1 MWLDNLNRI
10 KKNSGM
16 TIEQISE
23 ASGVPKGTL
32 NKLFAGQTKDPQL
45 STVSAVVHCMGYT
58 LDDLSDDT
66 VSGKI
71 QLTPAQTALLD
82 NFDQLNEEGQTKA
95 LDYVEDLVLTGRYKK
110 AAAHGVAAK
119 EAQKITALVSRS
131 GCIVYG
137 GILCSQIMT
146 RSITE
151 GVFPQKIP
159 SNISLNSTN
168 SKKSVTPLSIPT
180 MKINFGQCIITLL
193 VFPANWSISRN
204 V

>member
-45 STVSAVVHCMGYT
+45 STVSAVVHCIGYT

-71 QLTPAQTALLD
+71 QLTPAQAALLD
-82 NFDQLNEEGQTKA
+82 NFDQLNEEGQNKA
-95 LDYVEDLVLTGRYKK
+95 MEYIEDLVFTGRYKK
-110 AAAHGVAAK
+110 RPAACVGSDA
-119 EAQKITALVSRS
+119 
-131 GCIVYG
+131 
-137 GILCSQIMT
+137 
-146 RSITE
+146 
-151 GVFPQKIP
+151 
-159 SNISLNSTN
+159 
-168 SKKSVTPLSIPT
+168 
-180 MKINFGQCIITLL
+180 
-193 VFPANWSISRN
+193 
-204 V
+204 

>member
-1 MWLDNLNRI
+1 MWLENLIRL
-10 KKNSGM
+10 KKSSGM
-16 TIEQISE
+16 TIEQISS

-58 LDDLSDDT
+58 LDDLSDDAAN
-66 VSGKI
+66 GKI

-119 EAQKITALVSRS
+119 EA
-131 GCIVYG
+131 
-137 GILCSQIMT
+137 
-146 RSITE
+146 
-151 GVFPQKIP
+151 
-159 SNISLNSTN
+159 
-168 SKKSVTPLSIPT
+168 
-180 MKINFGQCIITLL
+180 
-193 VFPANWSISRN
+193 
-204 V
+204 

>member
-23 ASGVPKGTL
+23 VSGVPKGTL

-66 VSGKI
+66 ANGKI
-71 QLTPAQTALLD
+71 QLTPTQTKLLD
-82 NFDQLNEEGQTKA
+82 AFDQLNEEGQTKA
-95 LDYVEDLVLTGRYKK
+95 VEYVEDLVLTGRYKK

-119 EAQKITALVSRS
+119 DA
-131 GCIVYG
+131 
-137 GILCSQIMT
+137 
-146 RSITE
+146 
-151 GVFPQKIP
+151 
-159 SNISLNSTN
+159 
-168 SKKSVTPLSIPT
+168 
-180 MKINFGQCIITLL
+180 
-193 VFPANWSISRN
+193 
-204 V
+204 

>member
-95 LDYVEDLVLTGRYKK
+95 LDYVEDLHRTGYYKK
-110 AAAHGVAAK
+110 PAADGLVTK
-119 EAQKITALVSRS
+119 EA
-131 GCIVYG
+131 
-137 GILCSQIMT
+137 
-146 RSITE
+146 
-151 GVFPQKIP
+151 
-159 SNISLNSTN
+159 
-168 SKKSVTPLSIPT
+168 
-180 MKINFGQCIITLL
+180 
-193 VFPANWSISRN
+193 
-204 V
+204 